1 MRSWRYVVPLAV
13 VAALGVVV
21 LCVVALP
28 AWLVP
33 DGGLTVPDRL
43 RAENDV
49 RTTMLQALGG
59 VLALAGVALGAV
71 MTLRQVR
78 ANREG
83 HLIGLFTKA
92 IEQLAS
98 QDGSVRHGGVYALEM
113 LAGLDPAYQGHAHAL
128 LTAFVRRH
136 APWPPVRDEQ
146 ELAAERAR
154 YHGGAP
160 DDIGAAIG
168 VLGRGSVIGPGAWS
182 ELERVDLR
190 GADLLDLRIPRL
202 CLAHSNLE
210 GANLQGA
217 DLTGATLSDVNFRD
231 ADLRG
236 ANLTRADLTGSD
248 LTGVQADDKTRWPT
262 GYPPPV

>member
-1 MRSWRYVVPLAV
+1 VKPWLLAV
-13 VAALGVVV
+13 VVAAVLAAVV
-21 LCVVALP
+21 LCVLALP

-33 DGGLTVPDRL
+33 DTGLSLPDRL

-59 VLALAGVALGAV
+59 LLALGGVALGAV

-83 HLIGLFTKA
+83 HTIGLFAKA
-92 IEQLAS
+92 IEQLS
-98 QDGSVRHGGVYALEM
+98 SDDVSVRHGGVYALEL
-113 LAGLDPAYQGHAHAL
+113 LADLDPDYQGHAHAL

-136 APWPPVRDEQ
+136 APWPPDRPEE
-146 ELAAERAR
+146 ELAAVRAR
-154 YHGGAP
+154 YHGGAS

-168 VLGRGSVIGPGAWS
+168 VLGRGSVIGPDAGS

-190 GADLLDLRIPRL
+190 GAELAGLAIPRL

-210 GANLQGA
+210 GANLRGA
-217 DLTGATLSDVNFRD
+217 DLSGATLADVNLRG

-236 ANLTRADLTGSD
+236 ANLQDADLAGADLTGAK
-248 LTGVQADDKTRWPT
+248 TDDTTRWPA
-262 GYPPPV
+262 GYTPPV